1 MIVKTKSYPR
11 AAVIGNPSDGYFGK
25 TIAFIFDNFS
35 ADVELFETP
44 ELEIV
49 SYIRD
54 HSVYQGIKHL
64 VNSIEHYGYYGGVR
78 LIKATIKKFYD
89 YCSENK
95 LPLDNRNFTIRYSS
109 DIPQCVGLA
118 GSSAIITAC
127 IRALMQFFGVDIPNP
142 LLANIVLSVEVE
154 ELKIQA
160 GLQDRVAQVYCQPVY
175 MDFDKK
181 HMEAAGYGMYS
192 ELSSTLFPSM
202 YIAYRT
208 DLSQVS
214 EVVHNNLKQRYNN
227 QDNDVLQAIQEWSDL
242 TVQFKNSIENK
253 NTGNIGELMNRNFDL
268 RRAITNVSEGN
279 IAMVEAAR
287 DVGVSA
293 KFTGSGGAIIG
304 TYKGEEM
311 YEKLCQKLKTMN
323 VEVLKPNIVSQNDA

>member
-11 AAVIGNPSDGYFGK
+11 AAVIGNPSDGYYGK
-25 TIAFIFDNFS
+25 TIAFVFDNFS

-78 LIKATIKKFYD
+78 LIKAAIKKFYD
-89 YCSENK
+89 YCSANK

-127 IRALMQFFGVDIPNP
+127 IRALMQFFGVDIPKP

-175 MDFDKK
+175 MDFNKT
-181 HMEAAGYGMYS
+181 HMDSVGYGIYT
-192 ELSSTLFPSM
+192 ELSGALFPNM

-214 EVVHNNLKQRYNN
+214 EVVHNDLKQRYNN
-227 QDNDVLQAIQEWSDL
+227 KDQQVLQAIQEWSDL

-253 NTGNIGELMNRNFDL
+253 KPESIGKLMNRNFDI
-268 RRAITNVSEGN
+268 RRAITNVSDGN
-279 IAMVEAAR
+279 IAMVETAR
-287 DVGVSA
+287 STGASA
-293 KFTGSGGAIIG
+293 KFTGSGGAVIG
-304 TYKGEEM
+304 TYKDERM
-311 YEKLCQKLKTMN
+311 YEELSQKLKTMN
-323 VEVLKPNIVSQNDA
+323 VEVIKPNMVTKSEV